1 MNNPVKQVQEQL
13 DLLYREHRDLAYRSV
28 TGSLTPV
35 KDVQIGGTDA
45 AYAAVPLV
53 NALNLAALVLAAN

>member
-28 TGSLTPV
+28 TGSLTAEEQARLTEV
-35 KDVQIGGTDA
+35 RKTIERLVELKIE
-45 AYAAVPLV
+45 AVNKKGIL
-53 NALNLAALVLAAN
+53 